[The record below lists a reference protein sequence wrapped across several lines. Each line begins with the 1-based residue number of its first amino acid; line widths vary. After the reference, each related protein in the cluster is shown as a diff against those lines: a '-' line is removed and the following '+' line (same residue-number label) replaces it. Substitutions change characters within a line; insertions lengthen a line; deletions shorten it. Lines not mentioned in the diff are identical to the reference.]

1 VVYKRVKMAYNAGD
15 KIIVDATTTYGKCN
29 VFRKVDINK
38 ILNCPTGKLR
48 KIPSLKI
55 IIKIH

>member
-1 VVYKRVKMAYNAGD
+1 MAYNAGD